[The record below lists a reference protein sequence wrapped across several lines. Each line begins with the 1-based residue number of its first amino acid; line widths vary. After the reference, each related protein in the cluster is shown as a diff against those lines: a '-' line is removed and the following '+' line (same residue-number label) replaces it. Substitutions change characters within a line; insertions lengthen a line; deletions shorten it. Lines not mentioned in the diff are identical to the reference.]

1 MRFAFAGLGEVVH
14 SLHLPALGRIK
25 EGEAVGGC
33 DPAEEQRTRF
43 EQETG
48 LPAYESLAE
57 LIDQTG
63 PDVVIVATPPGSHP
77 DLCIQALRAGAHVL
91 CEKPLATSLAESEP
105 VLAEAERA
113 GRILS
118 IHHEFREQPTFRA
131 LLDRLGSD
139 DVGPMRFCQI
149 TQLLSLAPWDE
160 PAAWRA
166 DAPHQALL
174 EGGIHLVD
182 LMLVLFGERP
192 DAVYARRSSGDH
204 ERRDA
209 DALFLLTLE
218 FSGGRLGQ
226 LTMNRL
232 HRGGDRYAEIRADCE
247 QATLRA
253 SWGGRALLEVGKKR
267 GGRAG
272 VRMQFA
278 AGGIAWE
285 ERGLRRRTLARDPR
299 RPELAGTEGTLRK
312 LIEAVEDGR
321 EPPSPGSQAIT
332 TLEVIEAAYRSA
344 TTGERVALTGSG
356 G

>member
-1 MRFAFAGLGEVVH
+1 MRFAFAGLGEVTH

-43 EQETG
+43 EQESG
-48 LPAYESLAE
+48 LPAYESLGE
-57 LIDQTG
+57 LIDQAQ
-63 PDVVIVATPPGSHP
+63 PDVVIVATPPGAHP
-77 DLCIQALRAGAHVL
+77 DLCIEALRSGAHVL
-91 CEKPLATSLAESEP
+91 CEKPLAVSVAEAEP
-105 VLAEAERA
+105 VVAEAERA
-113 GRILS
+113 GRILCV
-118 IHHEFREQPTFRA
+118 HHEFREQPIFRA
-131 LLDRLGSD
+131 LLDRLASG
-139 DVGPMRFCQI
+139 DVGRMRFCQI

-160 PAAWRA
+160 PAPWRA
-166 DAPHQALL
+166 NAPHQALL

-192 DAVYARRSSGDH
+192 EAVYARRTSGGHDR
-204 ERRDA
+204 EDA
-209 DALFLLTLE
+209 DGLVLLTLE

-226 LTMNRL
+226 LTMDRL

-247 QATLRA
+247 DATLRA

-272 VRMQFA
+272 VRVQFA

-299 RPELAGTEGTLRK
+299 RPELAGTESTLRK
-312 LIEAVEDGR
+312 LIEAVEAGG
-321 EPPSPGSQAIT
+321 EPPSPGSEALA

-344 TTGERVALTGSG
+344 TTGERVTLISRAG
-356 G
+356 